1 MSATSVRRS
10 EGILVGTLSI
20 VVLTVAILQTA
31 VVPIL
36 TVIATQVG
44 ASAVNVSWV
53 LTANLLAAAASTP
66 LIGRLADLRSKKR
79 VLLAVLGLVLAG
91 SVLAAVTSSLA
102 LLVLARV
109 LQGASFSLYPV
120 SVAVLRDEVPAER
133 LVRSMAVLSA
143 MLGLGGGLGLVV
155 TGLLMKGNA
164 DYHRV
169 FWLTTAFSVAI
180 TIAVAVVVPRRDNQ
194 STGSID
200 WAGAL
205 GLALG
210 LSALLLAL
218 TESGR
223 WGGDS
228 VKTIGLAAAG
238 LGIMAG
244 WWRWERRCLFLGAQ
258 PLVSVGMLARRPILL
273 TNIATVLVGMGL
285 YFVFLGLTDFVET
298 PTASGYGFGA
308 SVLDA
313 SMVFLLPG
321 AIAAS
326 VTAVVSGRYIERFGA
341 RVVGMTGAAA
351 GVLGFLL
358 LATLHTSRWEVIAAY
373 LLANAYIS
381 LAYGALPVLVVGEV
395 DARETAVATSMNAI
409 ARTVGSAI
417 GAALVAVI
425 LSPKAKCANGFI
437 AEHDYVIL
445 FALGGLSA
453 VAAVLFIA
461 ATPRRV

>member
-120 SVAVLRDEVPAER
+120 SVAVLRDEVPAEL

-244 WWRWERRCLFLGAQ
+244 WWRWERRCLFLGSQ